1 MLAFLVTHHDG
12 DKIIENERKNGFG
25 AKKMHFW
32 PFWAEK
38 YFFFYATPIY
48 RGGKHYENFRV
59 PQILLVESIF
69 RCFGQKITPV
79 GRFWVPF
86 QQYQKF
92 GFPYYRAKKKL
103 LWTLYMGIKTYQEKN
118 TKPMEIEL
126 NPTYQWGE
134 KSQKPSEN
142 TTFLKYGVFG
152 WFFGFFSSLVCRIEL

>member
-1 MLAFLVTHHDG
+1 
-12 DKIIENERKNGFG
+12 
-25 AKKMHFW
+25 MHFW
-32 PFWAEK
+32 PFWAQK

-142 TTFLKYGVFG
+142 TTFLFWPYNQCPTGRVFQYRVG
-152 WFFGFFSSLVCRIEL
+152 SGIGQNTG